1 MKDFDF
7 KGKKVLIMGL
17 GLYPQGS
24 GISAAKFF
32 ARLGANVIVTDLKT
46 RKDLASQIKLLKG
59 FKIKYVLGKHSKSD
73 FKEADLI
80 MKNPAVRMESEYLKI
95 ARENKIP
102 IETDISLFFALSPAK
117 IIGITGTRG
126 KSTTSSLIYE
136 ILSASGEDVHLGG
149 NIQVSPLNFLDKL
162 NKDSLVVLELSSWM
176 LESLESSKV
185 SPQIAV
191 ITNVMRDHLNTY
203 AGMKEYGRAKSLIFK
218 FQKSKDL
225 AILNFDNEI
234 TRKMGEN
241 LKAKKIWFSVK
252 KKSASLDLA
261 KNTILPGEHN
271 LYNALAAVIVAKQL
285 KISDSIIKKALKDFK
300 GIPNRLELI
309 RELAGVKYYN
319 DTTATTPDATLAA
332 LKSFKDKNIVL
343 IAGGTDKNLEFKEL
357 AKVLQSLVKVLIL
370 LPGTATDKLR
380 KDLVEMGE
388 NIEPLVAKSMKEAV
402 LKARELS
409 QSGDIILLSP
419 GAASFGLFVNE
430 FDRGEKFVK
439 EVKNLK

>member
-1 MKDFDF
+1 M
-7 KGKKVLIMGL
+7 VIMGL

-32 ARLGANVIVTDLKT
+32 ARLGADVVVTDLKT

-59 FKIKYVLGKHSKSD
+59 LKIKYVLGKHSKSD

-80 MKNPAVRMESEYLKI
+80 MKNPAVRMESEFLKI

-102 IETDISLFFALSPAK
+102 IETDVSLFFSLCPAK

-136 ILSASGEDVHLGG
+136 ILSAAGEDVYLGG
-149 NIQVSPLNFLDKL
+149 NIQVSPLNFLEKL
-162 NKDSLVVLELSSWM
+162 NKNSLVVLELSSWM
-176 LESLESSKV
+176 LESLESNRF

-203 AGMKEYGRAKSLIFK
+203 AGMKEYSRAKSLIFK
-218 FQKSKDL
+218 FQKRKDL
-225 AILNFDNEI
+225 AVLNFDNEI
-234 TRKMGEN
+234 TRKMGEKI
-241 LKAKKIWFSVK
+241 KAKKIWFSLK
-252 KKSASLDLA
+252 KKSAVLDLA
-261 KNTILPGEHN
+261 KNTVLPGEHN
-271 LYNALAAVIVAKQL
+271 LYNALAAVIVAKHL
-285 KISDSIIKKALKDFK
+285 KISDSIIKKCLKNFK
-300 GIPNRLELI
+300 GIPNRLEFI
-309 RELAGVKYYN
+309 REFGGVKYYN

-332 LKSFKDKNIVL
+332 LQSFKNKNIVL
-343 IAGGTDKNLEFKEL
+343 IAGGADKNLDFKDL
-357 AKVLQSLVKVLIL
+357 AKVLQGLVKVLIL

-380 KDLVEMGE
+380 KDLADMGE
-388 NIEPLVAKSMKEAV
+388 NIEPIVAKSMKEAV

-439 EVKNLK
+439 EVKGLK

>member
-1 MKDFDF
+1 MNF
-7 KGKKVLIMGL
+7 KGKKVVIMGL

-46 RKDLASQIKLLKG
+46 RKDMASQIKLLKG

-80 MKNPAVRMESEYLKI
+80 IKNPAVRMESEYLKI
-95 ARENKIP
+95 ARENRIP
-102 IETDISLFFALSPAK
+102 IETDISLFFSLCPAK

-136 ILSASGEDVHLGG
+136 ILSANGEDAHLGG

-162 NKDSLVVLELSSWM
+162 NKNSLVVLELSSWM
-176 LESLESSKV
+176 LESLEQGKI

-203 AGMKEYGRAKSLIFK
+203 AGMKEYTMAKSLIFK

-241 LKAKKIWFSVK
+241 LKAKKIWFSAK
-252 KKSASLDLA
+252 KKSSAMKLA
-261 KNTILPGEHN
+261 TNTILPGEHN
-271 LYNALAAVIVAKQL
+271 IYNTLAAVIVSKQL
-285 KISDSIIKKALKDFK
+285 KISDSIIKKTLKNFK

-309 RELAGVKYYN
+309 RELGGVKYYN

-343 IAGGTDKNLEFKEL
+343 IAGGADKNLEFKDL
-357 AKVLQSLVKVLIL
+357 AKVLQGLVKVLIL

-380 KDLVEMGE
+380 KDLAEMGE
-388 NIEPLVAKSMKEAV
+388 NIEPIAAKSMKEAV

-409 QSGDIILLSP
+409 QGGDIVILSP

-430 FDRGEKFVK
+430 FDRGDKFVK
-439 EVKNLK
+439 EVKSLK